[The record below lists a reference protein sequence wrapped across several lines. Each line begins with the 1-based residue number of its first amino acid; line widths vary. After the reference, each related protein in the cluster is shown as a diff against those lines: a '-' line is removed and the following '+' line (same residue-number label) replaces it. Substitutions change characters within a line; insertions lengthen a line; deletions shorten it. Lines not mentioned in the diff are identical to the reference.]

1 MTSNGTDATPCD
13 DRSPPGGGLNEQEA
27 ELAAQERPPV
37 QSPRKGVVATAVKV
51 VVWGVV
57 FIGLACAAVACPFV
71 LLGCDGGQDGYGKDV
86 IREWEE
92 EKAKRKQ
99 EREEAA
105 AMTMSATAAP
115 AA

>member
-37 QSPRKGVVATAVKV
+37 QSPRKGVVATAVKAV
-51 VVWGVV
+51 VGGVV
-57 FIGLACAAVACPFV
+57 FIGLACAAVAVGPVVGFAC
-71 LLGCDGGQDGYGKDV
+71 QTKYEKDV
-86 IREWEE
+86 LREWEE
-92 EKAKRKQ
+92 EVAKRKQ
-99 EREEAA
+99 EREKAA
-105 AMTMSATAAP
+105 ALAMSATAAP